1 MWRLFL
7 SGMLLNKNIKI
18 FLNYFL
24 GPVLFVWLSYSIY
37 QQVINQP
44 HLSRSW
50 NSIQN
55 ALTGEQWWKF
65 PVILILMVVNWG
77 VEARKWQVLL
87 KPVEKISWFRSF
99 KATLTGVAFALNTP
113 NRIGE
118 YGGRVLYVREGNR
131 LKAISL
137 TLVGSM
143 SQFLVTMVIGCGGLL
158 FLLNLP
164 EAATPFI
171 QTKSYRF
178 WIRLLLNTIAI
189 FSIAGMLI
197 YFRLGWIIRL
207 IDKLPALKKVTPH
220 IEVLESLTAGLLL
233 RLCSLSLT
241 RYFVFAVQYVLMIQL
256 LDVNI
261 QAWPAFWLVSVMFLV
276 LAIVP
281 TIALA
286 ELGLRGQVSLELFG
300 IYSSNKLA
308 ITASAAGIWVI
319 NLVLPALIGSLLT
332 LSIKIFKNK

>member
-1 MWRLFL
+1 MWKLFL

-37 QQVINQP
+37 QQIIHQP
-44 HLSRSW
+44 QLARSW
-50 NSIQN
+50 KSIQN
-55 ALTGEQWWKF
+55 ALIGEQWWKF
-65 PVILILMVVNWG
+65 PVILILMAVNWG

-87 KPVEKISWFRSF
+87 KPVERISWFRSF

-118 YGGRVLYVREGNR
+118 YGGRVLYIREGNR

-143 SQFLVTMVIGCGGLL
+143 SQFLVTMVVGCGGLL

-171 QTKSYRF
+171 QSGSYRF
-178 WIRLLLNTIAI
+178 WIRVLLSFVAI
-189 FSIAGMLI
+189 FSIIGLLI
-197 YFRLGWIIRL
+197 YFRLGWIIRVA
-207 IDKLPALKKVTPH
+207 DKLPAFKKLTPH
-220 IEVLESLTAGLLL
+220 IEVLESLNGNLLL

-241 RYFVFAVQYVLMIQL
+241 RYIVFAVQYILMIQL
-256 LDVNI
+256 LNVDI
-261 QAWPAFWLVSVMFLV
+261 PGWPAFWLVSVMFLV

-300 IYSSNKLA
+300 IFSGNKLA
-308 ITASAAGIWVI
+308 ITASAAGIWAI